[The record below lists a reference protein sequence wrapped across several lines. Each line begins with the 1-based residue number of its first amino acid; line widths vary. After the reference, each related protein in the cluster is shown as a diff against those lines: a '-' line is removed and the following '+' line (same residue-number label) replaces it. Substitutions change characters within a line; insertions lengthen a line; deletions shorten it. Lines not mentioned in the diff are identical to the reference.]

1 MGLPARVTPRRRDDF
16 VLVKESAC
24 RRSWRCRD
32 LFVHDDVVRA
42 VRPGYMF
49 TCVISELPSEIVA
62 CRKNVEERCKKR
74 GVKGVKVCSE
84 ACARVDRKPYP

>member
-1 MGLPARVTPRRRDDF
+1 MFVDLADVVDLVGCVMLDIFHSYNIHGIHIIWCYVLGMGLPARVTPRRRGDF

-49 TCVISELPSEIVA
+49 T
-62 CRKNVEERCKKR
+62 
-74 GVKGVKVCSE
+74 
-84 ACARVDRKPYP
+84 